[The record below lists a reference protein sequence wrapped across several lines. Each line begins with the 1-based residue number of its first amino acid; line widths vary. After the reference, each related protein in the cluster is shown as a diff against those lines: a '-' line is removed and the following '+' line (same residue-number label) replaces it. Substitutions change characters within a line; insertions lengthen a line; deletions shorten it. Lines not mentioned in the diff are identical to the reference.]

1 MECML
6 ERRPT
11 RAYVEEE
18 REERVYHP
26 PPSVLQVRHPSLHPH
41 LLQLLSIST
50 YRFACFS
57 SYSKN
62 MLYQIA
68 FWTLW
73 ICMTY
78 TMSFWSS
85 FNVYRIYTFWCS
97 CRFVSLIL
105 MKYNMLHLIWCQV
118 CLHIEIRGI
127 HCGYR
132 FFRILLSNSGIQSFK
147 KAVIQ
152 ILEWHSLIGYFG

>member
-1 MECML
+1 MDGKLSGLWGTMECML

-26 PPSVLQVRHPSLHPH
+26 PPSLLQVRHPSLHPH

-57 SYSKN
+57 SCSKN

-85 FNVYRIYTFWCS
+85 FNVYRIYGVVDS
-97 CRFVSLIL
+97 CHWYL

-118 CLHIEIRGI
+118 YSPHWDKRSPLWIGSSAYCL
-127 HCGYR
+127 
-132 FFRILLSNSGIQSFK
+132 
-147 KAVIQ
+147 VIQ
-152 ILEWHSLIGYFG
+152 VYSHSRKQLFRY